1 MYSKNI
7 LTHGEEPYR
16 DDFQDHVEGL
26 DNNYVKILFRPGRS
40 VQARELTQMQTVL
53 QSQINKFGKSIY
65 KEGTAVIDGQC
76 TIDNG
81 LTWFKP
87 TSIKFESG
95 LSLSKDL
102 LTTLATLNIQIT
114 QTDGINGAGTVQA
127 IANLLGVSNDGTVLY
142 IKFSQGSTF
151 TNTTNWSIRMLYVS
165 NSNNV
170 VVNIIPPSSGAATEY
185 IRTASQINVNRGVYF
200 VAGSFVE
207 NTPQSVFV
215 HHEYS
220 TSQSPVNN
228 LMTGYVAF
236 NVLQTVVDYN
246 VDTFLLDNSANTNNF
261 NAPGADRHKIA
272 LNLSFKSTADWITLS
287 ESTNNYIQL
296 LTVTNG
302 KVFIAQR
309 TEYSKLDDL
318 LAQRTYEESGNYTV
332 RPFVLDIREQSKALD
347 PARGTVEANDANAK
361 LNFLVG
367 IEPAVAYVNGYR
379 VELLER
385 KDLPVIKK
393 GASGIDVKSATA
405 TFTANYGSYIIGT
418 LGGSVSLTNTGGT
431 IGAATLTFTSG
442 ANNVWSAS
450 SIISGIGIPTGT
462 TVGASTSTTTSVT
475 LNANLNSNWVNGNT
489 VTVRLF
495 DNTLPDISNRTALY
509 ALLSDSDTVTPPSDS
524 VPVTVGNLIG
534 TCRVTSVESTNDNT
548 TVRVFISDIQ
558 LAKSFGQYRP
568 MGLAKYLKLLNSAGT
583 AVDTAAA
590 TRFTLS
596 NPAGFVQY
604 DSDLSKLVFPLP
616 YTAVKTLR
624 TGDGASAMS
633 FTYSAR
639 NRFTA
644 TTTVANQLVINTTGN
659 AFTSNTPA
667 DYVVYN
673 TTTAVY
679 VSQFISTVTL
689 SNVNQT
695 ATIVF
700 TQGVSASNASNSLT
714 VITHV
719 QITDSTSNINRSKT
733 RTTTGQTNF
742 GVISGT
748 TNPTWFKASG
758 SSSATRLVLANSDII
773 KITSIQQFTTTES
786 ATGTFLDI
794 SKFQLDNGQRDT
806 YYDLGAITYIAAP
819 TETASVPYNIIVK
832 YEYFTHDTVTGGYF
846 TADSYGSDAAD
857 LITSYQGIK
866 LSDCVDFRRSTLA
879 QSSAASMQLEPNSAI
894 TTAIQFYM
902 PRIDLVVVN
911 KNSEFSVITG
921 NPSLTPEAPV
931 VPVHSLALYSLS
943 IPGNL
948 VHVKDIRAT
957 LIDNQRYTMRDIGE
971 LETRISNLE
980 YYTSLSLL
988 ETQTNQKSIL
998 NSFTGTA
1005 RFKNGFFAD
1014 GFIGSNMGNVTFP
1027 GYLCSIDHQNQI
1039 LRPFFTMTNS
1049 NLIAPLEAA
1058 FNTGQ
1063 ASANLNLHANGIM
1076 TLRYT
1081 NSTLID
1087 QPYASSSVNVNP
1099 YNVFTWDGVVELS
1112 PGSDDWLDTV
1122 RQPDILV
1129 NNTGLYDA
1137 AASVLTAEGRLGTVW
1152 NSWASSFWTV
1162 TSSDFNVSRN
1172 SGEWLK
1178 QDLVAAKA
1186 SRSGSVKTLEFTDI
1200 ITGTAVDNVA
1210 TSIIPFIRS
1219 REVYFKASLLK
1230 PNTLM
1235 YAFFD
1240 NVNISTYT
1248 RKKLI
1253 FTRFASSTSGVAL
1266 YTDVDTNSVTVNDA
1280 TSPTELTTDNSGNII
1295 GSFIIPNTATLR
1307 FKTGDRV
1314 FKLCDSSTNTSGD
1327 ITTFAQ
1333 ATYSVSGSL
1342 VKVQNRIT
1350 STRSSTGK
1358 ILTSQV
1364 NEVGTN
1370 ISKITYSDPL
1380 AQTFLIGDIATGC
1393 FITKIGLFFETVDT
1407 TIPVALHIVTCENG
1421 TPTQNILPGSK
1432 VKVISTTNN
1441 ASINAT
1447 LETAFTFD
1455 SPLYL
1460 SAGVEYAMVIMS
1472 MSMKYKVWIAEIGK
1486 PDISALQASTS
1497 RTIAISPNPYAG
1509 VFFMSQN
1516 ASTWT
1521 ADQTKD
1527 LKFKIYRAAFVIPP
1541 TTNSYNT
1548 AEFQSRN
1555 GFVIITTTTSNQLST
1570 GLTTFTVASFTPA
1583 ITIPV
1588 GTPITG
1594 PQLSPGTVI
1603 TVALTGGTS
1612 YTSITVNSPIISGA
1626 AGTYSIYSSATET
1639 ATLLNLSS
1647 QELVFPGTA
1656 LDWSLNF
1663 NTNAAVAP
1671 IKSNQNFRLS
1681 SKRSFTNNSPSAYA
1695 ICTATFNTVS
1705 NYISPVLDLDRL
1717 SLKKIQNYINN
1728 KNYGT
1733 DTTNRGLN
1741 DTGLAAALAR
1751 YVTPE
1756 ITLNN
1761 PADQLNIYMS
1771 ISLPNNSDVQV
1782 YAKLRT
1788 NIPDIKETAWQ
1799 RVNLI
1804 SGTTIPVT
1812 DDQEEFNDVHFAIL
1826 DTSDSVTTTVS
1837 AERFSSFM
1845 VKIEMLADE
1854 TKTALTPLIKDL
1866 RIIATT

>member
-7 LTHGEEPYR
+7 LTYDEEPYR
-16 DDFQDHVEGL
+16 DDFQDNVEGL

-87 TSIKFESG
+87 TSIKFDTG
-95 LSLSKDL
+95 NASLSKDL

-114 QTDGINGAGTVQA
+114 QTNNINGTGDVKAV
-127 IANLLGVSNDGTVLY
+127 ANLVGVSNDGTVLY

-151 TNTTNWSIRMLYVS
+151 TNTANWSIRMSYLS
-165 NSNNV
+165 DNNPT
-170 VVNIIPPSSGAATEY
+170 VVNIIAPAGDSITY

-215 HHEYS
+215 HHEY
-220 TSQSPVNN
+220 TTATPPVNN
-228 LMTGYVAF
+228 LMTGYVTF

-272 LNLSFKSTADWITLS
+272 LDLSFKSTSEWTNLS
-287 ESTNNYIQL
+287 QTANNYIQL

-347 PARGTVEANDANAK
+347 PARGTVEATDADAK

-385 KDLPVIKK
+385 KDLLVLKK
-393 GASGIDVKSATA
+393 GTSDIDLKSSTA

-418 LGGSVSLTNTGGT
+418 LV
-431 IGAATLTFTSG
+431 
-442 ANNVWSAS
+442 
-450 SIISGIGIPTGT
+450 
-462 TVGASTSTTTSVT
+462 AST
-475 LNANLNSNWVNGNT
+475 
-489 VTVRLF
+489 
-495 DNTLPDISNRTALY
+495 LPNISNRTALY
-509 ALLSDSDTVTPPSDS
+509 ALLSNDSSVTPPSDTGT
-524 VPVTVGNLIG
+524 VTVGNLIG
-534 TCRVTSVESTNDNT
+534 TCRITSVESTNDNQK
-548 TVRVFISDIQ
+548 VRVFISDIE
-558 LAKSFGQYRP
+558 LAKSFGRYRP
-568 MGLAKYLKLLNSAGT
+568 MGLAIYLKLLNT
-583 AVDTAAA
+583 ATEVDT
-590 TRFTLS
+590 TTSRFTLYNS
-596 NPAGFVQY
+596 AGFVQY

-616 YTAVKTLR
+616 YTAVKTLH
-624 TGDGASAMS
+624 TGGDGTAMN
-633 FTYSAR
+633 FTYSVR

-644 TTTVANQLVINTTGN
+644 VATTANQLVISTSSG
-659 AFTSNTPA
+659 AFTSNTAA

-673 TTTAVY
+673 TTTFVY
-679 VSQFISTVTL
+679 ISHLILTVTL
-689 SNVNQT
+689 SNSNAT
-695 ATIVF
+695 ATIYF
-700 TQGVSASNASNSLT
+700 TSGVAATDSLT

-719 QITDSTSNINRSKT
+719 QITDADTNAKRAKT
-733 RTTTGQTNF
+733 HVTTGQTKF
-742 GVISGT
+742 GVTAGT
-748 TNPTWFKASG
+748 ANASYFKADST
-758 SSSATRLVLANSDII
+758 SSSLTRLILEHSDII
-773 KITSIQQFTTTES
+773 KITSVQKFTSTES
-786 ATGTFLDI
+786 AAGTQLDI
-794 SKFQLDNGQRDT
+794 SKFELDNGQRDT
-806 YYDLGAITYIAAP
+806 YYDLGAITYIAP
-819 TETASVPYNIIVK
+819 STETASVPWNIIVN
-832 YEYFTHDTVTGGYF
+832 YEYFSHDAVAGGYF
-846 TADSYGSDAAD
+846 TADSYGVSAD

-866 LSDCVDFRRSTLA
+866 LSDCVDFRRSALA
-879 QSSAASMQLEPNSAI
+879 QPSAASMQLEPNSTI

-911 KNSEFSVITG
+911 KNSEFSVIRG
-921 NPSLTPEAPV
+921 NPSLNPEVPAA
-931 VPVHSLALYSLS
+931 PVHSLALYTLG

-948 VHVKDIRAT
+948 VHVKDIRTT

-1027 GYLCSIDHQNQI
+1027 GYLCAIDHQNQI

-1049 NLIAPLEAA
+1049 NLIKP
-1058 FNTGQ
+1058 NTL
-1063 ASANLNLHANGIM
+1063 STNLRLHDNGIM
-1076 TLRYT
+1076 TLKYT

-1152 NSWASSFWTV
+1152 NSWSSSFWTV
-1162 TSSDFNVSRN
+1162 ASSDFNTSRN

-1178 QDLVAAKA
+1178 EDLVAAKA
-1186 SRSGSVKTLEFTDI
+1186 TRSGSVKTLEFTDI
-1200 ITGTAVDNVA
+1200 ITGTAVDNVV

-1235 YAFFD
+1235 HAFFD
-1240 NVNISTYT
+1240 NVNISGYT
-1248 RKKLI
+1248 RKKLT
-1253 FTRFASSTSGVAL
+1253 FTRFGSSTSGVTL
-1266 YTDVDTNSVTVNDA
+1266 YTDASNNNVTVNDA
-1280 TSPTELTTDNSGNII
+1280 SNPTTLTTDGSGNII

-1307 FKTGDRV
+1307 FKTGDRI
-1314 FKLCDSSTNTSGD
+1314 FKLCDSQTNASSD

-1342 VKVQNRIT
+1342 IKVQNRIT

-1393 FITKIGLFFETVDT
+1393 FITGIGLFFETVDT

-1432 VKVISTTNN
+1432 VIVGTDANASTTA
-1441 ASINAT
+1441 ASET
-1447 LETAFTFD
+1447 LFTFD

-1472 MSMKYKVWIAEIGK
+1472 MSMKYKIWIAEIGK
-1486 PDISALQASTS
+1486 YDTSALQASES
-1497 RTIAISPNPYAG
+1497 RRIAISPNPYAG

-1527 LKFKIYRAAFVIPP
+1527 LKFKIYRAAFV
-1541 TTNSYNT
+1541 TTNSLNT
-1548 AEFQSRN
+1548 AQFTSVN
-1555 GFVIITTTTSNQLST
+1555 G
-1570 GLTTFTVASFTPA
+1570 
-1583 ITIPV
+1583 
-1588 GTPITG
+1588 
-1594 PQLSPGTVI
+1594 
-1603 TVALTGGTS
+1603 
-1612 YTSITVNSPIISGA
+1612 
-1626 AGTYSIYSSATET
+1626 SSATET
-1639 ATLLNLSS
+1639 ATLLNVSS

-1663 NTNAAVAP
+1663 NTNQAAAP

-1681 SKRSFTNNSPSAYA
+1681 SKRSFTNNSTWA

-1705 NYISPVLDLDRL
+1705 HYISPVLDLDRL
-1717 SLKKIQNYINN
+1717 SLKKIQNHINIQ
-1728 KNYGT
+1728 NYGL

-1741 DTGLAAALAR
+1741 DTGSAAALAR

-1771 ISLPNNSDVQV
+1771 ISLPNYSDVQV

-1788 NIPDIKETAWQ
+1788 NIPDIKNTAWQ

-1812 DDQEEFNDVHFAIL
+1812 DDQEEFNDAHFAIL
-1826 DTSDSVTTTVS
+1826 DTFDTSLTTVS
-1837 AERFSSFM
+1837 SERFSSFM

-1854 TKTALTPLIKDL
+1854 TKTTLTPLIKDL
-1866 RIIATT
+1866 RVIATT